1 MKLFVGNDVSSE
13 KLDVCFL
20 TDDDQLSILTENSV
34 ANDIE
39 RAPLTRE
46 LILVFNENN
55 HFGQIV
61 IEMEL
66 NVHVQLSSFD
76 VFHEDAELK
85 TQCTCED

>member
-76 VFHEDAELK
+76 V
-85 TQCTCED
+85 

>member
-34 ANDIE
+34 ADDIE

-76 VFHEDAELK
+76 VFP
-85 TQCTCED
+85 

>member
-55 HFGQIV
+55 YFGQIV

-76 VFHEDAELK
+76 VFP
-85 TQCTCED
+85 

>member
-55 HFGQIV
+55 HFVQIV
-61 IEMEL
+61 FEMEL

-76 VFHEDAELK
+76 VFP
-85 TQCTCED
+85 

>member
-1 MKLFVGNDVSSE
+1 MKLFVG
-13 KLDVCFL
+13 
-20 TDDDQLSILTENSV
+20 
-34 ANDIE
+34 NDIE

-76 VFHEDAELK
+76 VFP
-85 TQCTCED
+85 

>member
-1 MKLFVGNDVSSE
+1 MKLFVGLDVSSE

-76 VFHEDAELK
+76 VFP
-85 TQCTCED
+85 

>member
-66 NVHVQLSSFD
+66 NVHVQLPSFH
-76 VFHEDAELK
+76 VFS
-85 TQCTCED
+85 

>member
-1 MKLFVGNDVSSE
+1 MTLVLK

-76 VFHEDAELK
+76 VFP
-85 TQCTCED
+85 

>member
-76 VFHEDAELK
+76 VFP
-85 TQCTCED
+85 